1 MARAANVVSLHV
13 SVSVFFFFFRVES
26 MNDQPSRTNNQ
37 VRIAYQDRHILL
49 ARLFISQRGKKG

>member
-1 MARAANVVSLHV
+1 MLFHCMFL
-13 SVSVFFFFFRVES
+13 SVFFFFFSFCCRVES